1 MASGKAPIA
10 ESSTVEALMGR
21 QRSHKRPL
29 PTGIVSA
36 LTLLFWGI
44 WLYLVLPLV
53 SLLLWFFG
61 VRLFIQE
68 IKNGAYEGL
77 RSSLAD
83 YSLVLLVLV
92 ALLALWI
99 AWNVSRYGGSNDRR
113 TVRRTEVTDDDVQ
126 KWFHLDGSLLAVLRG
141 ERFVHVDLD
150 GDGCVMVMGTSPSRA
165 PGLAPAR
172 DPDGGPQRG
181 LSTRSG

>member
-1 MASGKAPIA
+1 MLSGKALIA
-10 ESSTVEALMGR
+10 KSSTIDALLAR
-21 QRSHKRPL
+21 QRSHRRPL
-29 PTGIVSA
+29 PTGIVA
-36 LTLLFWGI
+36 LLTLLFWGV

-68 IKNGAYEGL
+68 ITKGAYEGL
-77 RSSLAD
+77 RLSLAD
-83 YSLVLLVLV
+83 YSLILLVLV

-113 TVRRTEVTDDDVQ
+113 TVRLADVTDREVQ
-126 KWFHLDGSLLAVLRG
+126 KWFRLDESLLSVLRG

-150 GDGCVMVMGTSPSRA
+150 GDGCVMVMATSPSRLPPA
-165 PGLAPAR
+165 PERG
-172 DPDGGPQRG
+172 PDGGPQRV
-181 LSTRSG
+181 RA

>member
-1 MASGKAPIA
+1 MESGEALIA
-10 ESSTVEALMGR
+10 EASAVDALVTR
-21 QRSHKRPL
+21 QRTHKRPL
-29 PTGIVSA
+29 PAGIVSV
-36 LTLLFWGI
+36 LTVLFWGV

-53 SLLLWFFG
+53 SLVLWFFG

-68 IKNGAYEGL
+68 ITKGAYEGL
-77 RSSLAD
+77 RTSLTD

-113 TVRRTEVTDDDVQ
+113 TVRQAEVTDREVQ
-126 KWFHLDGSLLAVLRG
+126 KWFRLDESLLAVLRG

-150 GDGCVMVMGTSPSRA
+150 GDGCVLLMAASPRA
-165 PGLAPAR
+165 VAAALPRG
-172 DPDGGPQRG
+172 PDDRPQRLIG
-181 LSTRSG
+181 S